1 MKVAI
6 KVIYKNE
13 MYQAPE
19 HLSEIVLNYILKEHR
34 KQKTHIV
41 SHVEHFEDENN
52 IYVVM
57 KWA

>member
-6 KVIYKNE
+6 KVIFKNE

-19 HLSEIVLNYILKEHR
+19 YVSEIVLNYLLKELS

-41 SHVEHFEDENN
+41 SHVEHFEDENY